1 VTAGAIIRIDGVEKT
16 FDGTMAVKAFDLE
29 IREREFVTLLGPSGC
44 GKTTLLRMIAGLEF
58 PDRGRIV
65 LAGRDIT
72 HLPAHKRP
80 VNLVFQRVTLFPHLD
95 VHDNVAFGLVLARL
109 PKREIEERVGRA
121 LELVRLPGFARRSVD
136 TLSGGEA
143 QRIALARALVN
154 RPSVLLLDEPLSALD
169 LQIRRQLQVE
179 LKEIHRELGR
189 TFVYVTHDQ
198 EEAMS
203 MSDRIVVMNEG
214 KIIQIGSP
222 IDVYRKPA
230 SLFTASFV
238 GSSNLWPG
246 EIVEAGADGVTI
258 DVGGRRLPAR
268 PAPGIRPGDRAWILI
283 RPESI
288 VLSPRPQ
295 GGDES
300 PTAVHARVVDV
311 RFVGSIVHYRVT
323 FGDRIITASR
333 PPDDARLFSEGED
346 VVAKWQGSD
355 ALILKE

>member
-1 VTAGAIIRIDGVEKT
+1 
-16 FDGTMAVKAFDLE
+16 
-29 IREREFVTLLGPSGC
+29 
-44 GKTTLLRMIAGLEF
+44 
-58 PDRGRIV
+58 
-65 LAGRDIT
+65 
-72 HLPAHKRP
+72 
-80 VNLVFQRVTLFPHLD
+80 
-95 VHDNVAFGLVLARL
+95 
-109 PKREIEERVGRA
+109 
-121 LELVRLPGFARRSVD
+121 VD

-214 KIIQIGSP
+214 EIIQIGSP

>member
-1 VTAGAIIRIDGVEKT
+1 MTAGAIVRIEGVEKT
-16 FDGTMAVKAFDLE
+16 FDGTIAVKAFDLE
-29 IREREFVTLLGPSGC
+29 IGEREFVTLLGPSGC

-95 VHDNVAFGLVLARL
+95 VHDNVAFGLQIARL

-203 MSDRIVVMNEG
+203 MSDRIVVMNAGE
-214 KIIQIGSP
+214 IIQIGTP
-222 IDVYRKPA
+222 IEVYRTPA

-238 GSSNLWPG
+238 GSANLWPG
-246 EIVEAGADGVTI
+246 EIVEAGVDGITI
-258 DVGGRRLPAR
+258 EVGGRRLAAR
-268 PAPGIRPGDRAWILI
+268 PAPDLRPGDRAWILI
-283 RPESI
+283 RPESV
-288 VLSPRPQ
+288 VLSPRSQ
-295 GGDES
+295 GGDQS
-300 PTAVHARVVDV
+300 PTTVHGRVADV
-311 RFVGSIVHYRVT
+311 RFVGSIVHYRLP
-323 FGDRIITASR
+323 FGDRMIAASR
-333 PPDDARLFSEGED
+333 PPDEGLLFSEGEE
-346 VVAKWQGSD
+346 VVAHWQASD